1 MKCPLKNIEC
11 NKYKN
16 YTLTEIKNGNVESY
30 KICEDCFSCMDD
42 FNKNKE
48 ENQKK
53 EEKKSFVDYALVCPN
68 CKLTLED
75 LMKKSRLGCAK
86 CYEVFDGQLNMGI
99 DKIQK
104 NMTKKKLQHI
114 GKVPKDYI
122 ENQMKDVDPE
132 SFLLELKKEQKIS
145 IEIENYEL
153 ANELK
158 GKIIGFE
165 FLLSQYKI
173 FKSEPEQSKLL
184 KDQINEFI
192 FLHKMKLKE

>member
-1 MKCPLKNIEC
+1 MKCPIKNIEC
-11 NKYKN
+11 KKYKM
-16 YTLTEIKNGNVESY
+16 YSVTEIKNGNTESF
-30 KICEDCFSCMDD
+30 KICEDCFYSINEYE
-42 FNKNKE
+42 F
-48 ENQKK
+48 K
-53 EEKKSFVDYALVCPN
+53 EEKKIIDYAMVCPN

-86 CYEVFDGQLNMGI
+86 CYEVFNDKLDMGI
-99 DKIQK
+99 DKIQSSINK
-104 NMTKKKLQHI
+104 EKLKHI
-114 GKVPKDYI
+114 GKKPKNFIDH
-122 ENQMKDVDPE
+122 EMQDPNN
-132 SFLLELKKEQKIS
+132 FLLELKKEQKIS
-145 IEIENYEL
+145 IKNENYEL

-184 KDQINEFI
+184 EDQINEFI